1 MENPGVEEDPEVE
14 EDEQLEVE
22 EGGGLEVFD
31 KTDPDGA
38 PSSDQI
44 PPPQVYKLVKC
55 LVSCQCSAPVGVLI

>member
-1 MENPGVEEDPEVE
+1 MENPGVEENPEVE

-38 PSSDQI
+38 PSSDQNI
-44 PPPQVYKLVKC
+44 C
-55 LVSCQCSAPVGVLI
+55 LRGGPGESNLS